1 MSIFVSAAAK
11 LNKMRAENWPLDS
24 RTERAVETL
33 TRALSIE
40 W

>member
-1 MSIFVSAAAK
+1 MSIFVNAAAK

-24 RTERAVETL
+24 RTERAVEAL